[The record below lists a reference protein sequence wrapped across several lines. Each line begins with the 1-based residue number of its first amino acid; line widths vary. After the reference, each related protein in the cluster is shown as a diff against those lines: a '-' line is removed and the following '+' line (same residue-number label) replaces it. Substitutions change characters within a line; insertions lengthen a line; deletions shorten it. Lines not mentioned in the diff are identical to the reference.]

1 MFNCSLFL
9 NKAKSEF
16 ETILCYSFYKIK
28 ILTSEDQPN
37 PIYFN
42 SPLFL
47 FKHHFLKLFS
57 SLLLK
62 KKIEEENK
70 NLTCMLYVKIN
81 SIHLM
86 ESVVYL
92 VGWHFLFK
100 NLFLWFPLLSIY
112 IVRNANN
119 KAEIVFILFSYIF
132 FCWHI
137 AQVYDFN
144 FHKFISIWRWRVS
157 CLNTN
162 QRKTVIKIRFR
173 LKQKKL
179 VFFFILISV

>member
-62 KKIEEENK
+62 KNRRGKQELNLHVVCKNK
-70 NLTCMLYVKIN
+70 CNPFDGKRRLSCWLAF
-81 SIHLM
+81 SI
-86 ESVVYL
+86 
-92 VGWHFLFK
+92 
-100 NLFLWFPLLSIY
+100 
-112 IVRNANN
+112 
-119 KAEIVFILFSYIF
+119 
-132 FCWHI
+132 
-137 AQVYDFN
+137 
-144 FHKFISIWRWRVS
+144 
-157 CLNTN
+157 
-162 QRKTVIKIRFR
+162 
-173 LKQKKL
+173 
-179 VFFFILISV
+179 